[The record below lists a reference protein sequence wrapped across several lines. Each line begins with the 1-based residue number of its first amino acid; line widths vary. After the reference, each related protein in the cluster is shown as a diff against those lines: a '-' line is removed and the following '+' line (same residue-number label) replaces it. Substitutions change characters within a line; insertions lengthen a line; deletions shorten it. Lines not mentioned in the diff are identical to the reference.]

1 MIASSFLPFST
12 DWMTAVWRPGSV
24 ATSWSHLACLPAV
37 KKAKG
42 EFDDSVLG
50 VDWTVGL
57 VRSENDGSGS
67 SPILWMELALYFAAI
82 SPRGMCLGN
91 TAHLSITTSS
101 FQVLQS
107 PEEFQY
113 RFLWHVHICWWVS
126 PKLTKAESGQGSGG
140 GKDKQE
146 SQLNIPAKFCWS
158 CVAGCVIQVPWHLL
172 VGCKNTGV

>member
-1 MIASSFLPFST
+1 
-12 DWMTAVWRPGSV
+12 MTAVWSPGSV
-24 ATSWSHLACLPAV
+24 ATSWLHLACLPAV

-42 EFDDSVLG
+42 EFDDSVFG

-67 SPILWMELALYFAAI
+67 SSVLWMELTLYFAAI
-82 SPRGMCLGN
+82 SSRGMGLGN
-91 TAHLSITTSS
+91 TARLSTTTSS
-101 FQVLQS
+101 VQVLQS
-107 PEEFQY
+107 LEEFQY
-113 RFLWHVHICWWVS
+113 RFLWHVHICQSVS
-126 PKLTKAESGQGSGG
+126 PKLTKEESGQGGGG

-158 CVAGCVIQVPWHLL
+158 YVTGSVIQVPWHFL

>member
-1 MIASSFLPFST
+1 MIASSFLSCST
-12 DWMTAVWRPGSV
+12 DWTTAVWSPGSV
-24 ATSWSHLACLPAV
+24 ATSWLHLAYLPAV

-57 VRSENDGSGS
+57 VRSENDGSGY
-67 SPILWMELALYFAAI
+67 SPILWMELTLYFVEI
-82 SPRGMCLGN
+82 SPGGMGLGN
-91 TAHLSITTSS
+91 TARLSTTTSS
-101 FQVLQS
+101 FQVLQN
-107 PEEFQY
+107 PEEFLY
-113 RFLWHVHICWWVS
+113 RFLWHVHICQWVS

-158 CVAGCVIQVPWHLL
+158 CVTGSVIQVPWHLL
-172 VGCKNTGV
+172 MGCKNTGI

>member
-1 MIASSFLPFST
+1 MIASSFLSFST
-12 DWMTAVWRPGSV
+12 DWMTEVWRPGSV
-24 ATSWSHLACLPAV
+24 ATSWLHLACLAAV

-57 VRSENDGSGS
+57 VRSETDGPGS
-67 SPILWMELALYFAAI
+67 SPILWMELTLYFAAI
-82 SPRGMCLGN
+82 RPAGMGLGD
-91 TAHLSITTSS
+91 TAHVSTTTSS
-101 FQVLQS
+101 LQLLQN

-113 RFLWHVHICWWVS
+113 WFLWHAHICQWVS
-126 PKLTKAESGQGSGG
+126 PKLTKEESGQGSGG

-158 CVAGCVIQVPWHLL
+158 CVTGSVIQVPWHLL